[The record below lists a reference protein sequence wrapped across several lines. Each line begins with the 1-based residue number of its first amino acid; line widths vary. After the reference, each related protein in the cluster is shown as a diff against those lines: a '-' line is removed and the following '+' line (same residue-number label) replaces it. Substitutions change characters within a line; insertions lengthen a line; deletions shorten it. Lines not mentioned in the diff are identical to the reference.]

1 MSVTHLG
8 YLGTFTL
15 IFLGLSLYLLNKL
28 FGKKIFSNTLG
39 VLSAYMWLVGV
50 LIFSWGMMQ
59 LGGAGIP
66 RRTNLGF
73 APYINEEER
82 IFMVIAAVG
91 GIIWN
96 PVREERRKCGGG

>member
-1 MSVTHLG
+1 VGSAVFLT
-8 YLGTFTL
+8 
-15 IFLGLSLYLLNKL
+15 FLGLSLYLLNKL
-28 FGKKIFSNTLG
+28 FGKKVFSNTLG
-39 VLSAYMWLVGV
+39 VLSAYMWLIGV
-50 LIFSWGMMQ
+50 LIFSWGMI
-59 LGGAGIP
+59 GIP

-96 PVREERRKCGGG
+96 PVREERRKRRGG